1 MRTIIDVLL
10 LLIDIY
16 QIILLL
22 RVLLSWFR
30 VDPYNP
36 IARIL
41 YTLTDPLLDPI
52 RQFLPST
59 GMLDFSPLIAFL
71 LLFALRNVIAIL
83 AAGI

>member
-36 IARIL
+36 VARIL
-41 YTLTDPLLDPI
+41 YALTDPLLDPI
-52 RQFLPST
+52 RQLLPST

>member
-1 MRTIIDVLL
+1 MLL

-36 IARIL
+36 VARIL

>member
-36 IARIL
+36 VARIL